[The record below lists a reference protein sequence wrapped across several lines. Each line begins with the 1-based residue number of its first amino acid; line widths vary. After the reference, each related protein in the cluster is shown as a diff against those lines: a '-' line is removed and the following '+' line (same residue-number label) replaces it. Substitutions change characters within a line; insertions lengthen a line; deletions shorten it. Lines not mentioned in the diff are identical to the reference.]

1 MANQNRY
8 IPNSAEIEAE
18 MLADIGVASYS
29 DLLNNIPSRLL
40 QEFDLPIG
48 KPQSE
53 LETSKLLAELGQK
66 NQPASKIISFLGGG
80 SYDHFIPSIIPAL
93 VMRSEFYTAYTPYQA
108 EVSQGTLQA
117 MYEYQSMICE
127 ISGMD
132 VANAS
137 LYDGASAVA
146 EACLMAGSSTRNNR
160 LFISPGLFFNYRQ
173 VVETYLQHSGLVVEI
188 LPEEAGRLALADLR
202 NSIFK

>member
-1 MANQNRY
+1 
-8 IPNSAEIEAE
+8 
-18 MLADIGVASYS
+18 
-29 DLLNNIPSRLL
+29 
-40 QEFDLPIG
+40 
-48 KPQSE
+48 
-53 LETSKLLAELGQK
+53 
-66 NQPASKIISFLGGG
+66 
-80 SYDHFIPSIIPAL
+80 
-93 VMRSEFYTAYTPYQA
+93 MRSEFYTAYTPYQA

-160 LFISPGLFFNYRQ
+160 LLISPGLFFNYRQ
-173 VVETYLQHSGLVVEI
+173 VVETYLQYSGLEIEI
-188 LPEEAGRLALADLR
+188 LPEEAGRLDLADLR
-202 NSIFK
+202 NRSFNDVAAVVVQSPNRYGLIEDWAAVGSICENHKAWFIAVGDPLHWVCLQLPANVARMFMPARDSHSVIPNLWEDRH